1 MCDLSQQIKASINL
15 LELVKEYCEVK
26 PVGTNVWAAHCPHP
40 DHNDRTASFR
50 IWYNETT
57 KNWSWACMG
66 CHNGKKDLNS
76 RYKNYGTDCF
86 AFLQWM
92 SDYKGS
98 KHVLTFPEAIKVLAS
113 KLNLS
118 IPAFSNKN
126 IAIIKR
132 LNRNS
137 ICYQSNLT
145 TQIKQYLCYR
155 GLDKQDLQQ
164 WKIGACDW
172 HYGYRIMF
180 PLFNRDKNVIGFSGR
195 LWNWSKDSIQPK
207 YYNSKCSEVFRK
219 SSYFYGEHLIT
230 DEYSDVIITEGV
242 FDVILSHKYKVQNV
256 IATLGTSFTQEHVD
270 KIKKYNKTPIFC
282 LDADNAGQKA
292 TLKAISL
299 LAQSGIYSKVCI
311 LPTGYDLADLAN
323 KEKCNLK
330 EYIRLHTILYWQ
342 YILKDTTL
350 YFESKLN
357 ELRMEILPSILKVKD
372 SVQTV
377 QEQIM
382 FNNFLIERFG
392 INKVI

>member
-15 LELVKEYCEVK
+15 LELVKEYCKVK
-26 PVGTNVWAAHCPHP
+26 PVGNNTWATHCPHP
-40 DHNDRTASFR
+40 DHDDKTASFR
-50 IWYNETT
+50 IWWNENT
-57 KNWSWACMG
+57 KTWSWACMG
-66 CHNGKKDLNS
+66 CHNGKKDLKS

-86 AFLQWM
+86 AFIQWM

-98 KHVLTFPEAIKVLAS
+98 NHILTFPEAIKILAN

-132 LNRNS
+132 LNINS
-137 ICYQSNLT
+137 VCYQYNLT
-145 TQIKQYLCYR
+145 TQIKQYLFVR
-155 GLDKQDLQQ
+155 GLDEQDIRQ
-164 WKIGACDW
+164 WRIGACDW
-172 HYGYRIMF
+172 HCGYRIMF
-180 PLFNRDKNVIGFSGR
+180 PLFNKDKNVIGFSGR
-195 LWNWSKDSIQPK
+195 LWNWNKDSIRSK
-207 YYNSKCSEVFRK
+207 YYNSKCSEVFQK

-230 DEYSDVIITEGV
+230 DECSDIIITEGV
-242 FDVILSHKYKVQNV
+242 FDIILSHKYGVKNV
-256 IATLGTSFTQEHVD
+256 IATLGTSFTQKHVD

-372 SVQTV
+372 SVQTI
-377 QEQIM
+377 QEQTM